1 MDFSAGGVGAIHQNS
16 LQHQHQ
22 HDQPAW
28 LQQHLSLQQPSGNNV
43 ALFVSPSALTSAPA
57 APAAPWLTA
66 DRQSSTSTQN
76 TKSWQDSPSGNL
88 VESLS
93 SPGSS
98 VSSPVGPH
106 TCNPAK
112 KPQAVQPVDSTEARN
127 RRRGRPRLSGPSQ
140 RAGAASTAAK
150 TTKKSKQKCA
160 STASTSGLDDL
171 SSHLSGGDS
180 KRNKI
185 RARNREAAYKCRQK
199 KQKGIEKLQ
208 TQEAIIKDINK
219 SLNTEAAMLR
229 DEILIL
235 KHMVLQHGGC
245 GCSFIEDYISGAAQ
259 NLVQS
264 GTMTDA
270 ITDGGNTQTSS
281 QPCMTGANDEGYID

>member
-1 MDFSAGGVGAIHQNS
+1 MDFSAGGVPAIHQNN
-16 LQHQHQ
+16 LQQQHQR
-22 HDQPAW
+22 DQPAW
-28 LQQHLSLQQPSGNNV
+28 LLQHLPLQQPSGNNV
-43 ALFVSPSALTSAPA
+43 VLFVTPSAWAS

-76 TKSWQDSPSGNL
+76 SQSWQDSPSGNL

-93 SPGSS
+93 SPETSM
-98 VSSPVGPH
+98 SSPVDPH
-106 TCNPAK
+106 ARYPAK
-112 KPQAVQPVDSTEARN
+112 KSQAVQPVDSTEARN
-127 RRRGRPRLSGPSQ
+127 RRRGRPRLSETSQ

-171 SSHLSGGDS
+171 SSHSGGDG

-185 RARNREAAYKCRQK
+185 RARNRKAAYKCRQK
-199 KQKGIEKLQ
+199 RQKGIKKLQ

-219 SLNTEAAMLR
+219 SLNAEAAMLR
-229 DEILIL
+229 DEILML
-235 KHMVLQHGGC
+235 KHMVLQHSGC
-245 GCSFIEDYISGAAQ
+245 RCSFIEDYISGAAQ
-259 NLVQS
+259 NIVQS

-270 ITDGGNTQTSS
+270 LTDGGNTHISS
-281 QPCMTGANDEGYID
+281 QPCMAGANDEGYID